1 MTWSLSSTS
10 AWAKRTEFKTR
21 SLLTKMSEFRASS
34 WRLSKCKIKNAEQS
48 PSNFDQKISL
58 FLFPFKF
65 FALKTNSAAKV
76 WAWGRS
82 LSLSLSFSLCVCL
95 MRGSRSFIQF
105 LAFCFFAFCFWSC
118 SVKWQRRLINDVA
131 AGMTALVVLWRSVL
145 LSGDVSFLAFYS
157 HSQWHCSSRNSMIYL
172 LCSFIFYV
180 FGNPHFGF
188 FILSAIPIIIT
199 IKINIF
205 STQPERDFCVIRS
218 F

>member
-34 WRLSKCKIKNAEQS
+34 WRFSKCKIKNAEQS

-82 LSLSLSFSLCVCL
+82 LSLSLSLSLSVSDAWFKIFYTVSCIL
-95 MRGSRSFIQF
+95 FFRI
-105 LAFCFFAFCFWSC
+105 FAFGRAPLNDNAVWLTTL
-118 SVKWQRRLINDVA
+118 RR
-131 AGMTALVVLWRSVL
+131 GWR
-145 LSGDVSFLAFYS
+145 
-157 HSQWHCSSRNSMIYL
+157 R
-172 LCSFIFYV
+172 
-180 FGNPHFGF
+180 
-188 FILSAIPIIIT
+188 
-199 IKINIF
+199 
-205 STQPERDFCVIRS
+205 
-218 F
+218 